1 MSGQVVP
8 ARENIRLEGS
18 IALCIILHIGKAY
31 HSSFSGV
38 NRDASV
44 SLGTPCS
51 AQPLPSSQRDGFNGS
66 SAHPYLMSEGWI
78 LLWHSNGKTYE
89 LLAPAITGTCRIK
102 RNVLAPIVYMSR
114 LLSHFNQ

>member
-51 AQPLPSSQRDGFNGS
+51 AQPLPSSQRDSFNGS